1 MKAKKVW
8 FDSDFI
14 HVETTENEIGKM
26 PLNWF
31 PSFFNASKEA
41 IDKFELWAGNTRIH
55 WESLDEDLS
64 VEGFF
69 NYKGKNSTVS

>member
-26 PLNWF
+26 PL
-31 PSFFNASKEA
+31 
-41 IDKFELWAGNTRIH
+41 T
-55 WESLDEDLS
+55 
-64 VEGFF
+64 GFYHF
-69 NYKGKNSTVS
+69 LMLQKRLLIN